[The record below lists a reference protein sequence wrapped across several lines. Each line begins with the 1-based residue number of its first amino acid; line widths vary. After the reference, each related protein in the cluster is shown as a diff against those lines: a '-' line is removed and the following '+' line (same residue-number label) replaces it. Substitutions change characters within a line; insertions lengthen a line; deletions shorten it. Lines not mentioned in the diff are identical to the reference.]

1 MQALA
6 KAIIKGLI
14 SLALFASFTVAQH
27 TRITIDVKC
36 ESQTQTDTEWDLEIT
51 VTAPDGTPH
60 TVVVHAPNH
69 SDAKMMTASLAKKL
83 NALFKLRGA
92 PRFIYGETT
101 NESGKVSE
109 RTAEDCEAPPDYKF
123 TGFVTKKNK
132 PKDNGDPDFVPDN
145 DHVQIYDGGTK
156 LN

>member
-1 MQALA
+1 MRLPTE
-6 KAIIKGLI
+6 LPCE
-14 SLALFASFTVAQH
+14 H
-27 TRITIDVKC
+27 TAAGR
-36 ESQTQTDTEWDLEIT
+36 
-51 VTAPDGTPH
+51 
-60 TVVVHAPNH
+60 
-69 SDAKMMTASLAKKL
+69 AKKL

-92 PRFIYGETT
+92 PRFSYGDTT

-109 RTAEDCEAPPDYKF
+109 RTAEDCEAPPGYKF